1 MEFSQDKTNMPRCA
15 SNRED
20 QELAVLKY
28 LRVVYTDIILDL
40 VKRKVALNKVVDNDN
55 MLCL

>member
-1 MEFSQDKTNMPRCA
+1 MEFSQDKTKVPPCV

-40 VKRKVALNKVVDNDN
+40 AIRKVALNRVVGNDN
-55 MLCL
+55 MFC